1 MMNVYLDH
9 AATTPLNPEV
19 LETMLP
25 WMGNIAYNANATH
38 QFGRQANVVIEQ
50 AREYIASV
58 LHVEPAEII
67 FNSGGTEGNN
77 AIIHGAAAATGKKHF
92 ITSKIEHHAV
102 LQPIESGSHSC
113 AYTHTFLTPNKLG
126 IVSVEQVVDAIIKDE
141 TALVSLMHVNNEL
154 GSINPLKEL
163 TAACREHGV
172 QFHSDCVQSIGKM
185 PMNLKELGLDFA
197 TISAHKFYGPKGV
210 GLMYV
215 SRNSDW
221 KAWQLGGSQ
230 ERNRRGGTLNIA
242 CIIGMAKALQ
252 IATLQMDTDQSHY
265 KSLRNS
271 LLTKLKPIFG
281 NKMLVNGGE
290 NDGMPH
296 ILNLSFVN
304 EDGAALDGEMML
316 FNLDIEGI
324 AVSNGSACT
333 SGAVL
338 GSHVLV
344 GIGHSNEVAK
354 SSIRV
359 SFGRSNTAEEINYV
373 GDKIIECIG
382 RMISQPTP

>member
-1 MMNVYLDH
+1 MNVYLDH

-25 WMGNIAYNANATH
+25 WMSGTAYNANATH
-38 QFGRQANVVIEQ
+38 QFGRQANVVVEQ

-58 LHVEPAEII
+58 LGVEPAEII

-77 AIIHGAAAATGKKHF
+77 AIIHGVAAATGKKHF
-92 ITSKIEHHAV
+92 ISSTIEHHAV

-113 AYTHTFLTPNKLG
+113 SYTHTFLSPTHLG
-126 IVSVEQVVDAIIKDE
+126 IIQSEQVKEAIIE
-141 TALVSLMHVNNEL
+141 GTTALVSLMHVNNEI
-154 GSINPLKEL
+154 GSINPLKDISVVCKEY
-163 TAACREHGV
+163 GV

-185 PMNLKELGLDFA
+185 PVDLKALGLDFA
-197 TISAHKFYGPKGV
+197 TVSAHKFYGPKGI

-215 SRNSDW
+215 NRNSDW

-230 ERNRRGGTLNIA
+230 ERNRRGGTLNVA

-252 IATLQMDTDQSHY
+252 IATIQMEEDRLHY
-265 KSLRNS
+265 KSLRTQ
-271 LLTKLKPIFG
+271 LLTKLKPVFE
-281 NKMLVNGGE
+281 NKMIVNGGE
-290 NDGMPH
+290 SQGMPH

-304 EDGAALDGEMML
+304 ENGRALDGEMML

-333 SGAVL
+333 SGAVQ

-354 SSIRV
+354 SSIRI
-359 SFGRSNTAEEINYV
+359 SFGRANTPEEIDYV
-373 GDKIIECIG
+373 GNKIIECIG
-382 RMISQPTP
+382 RMITQPTP